1 MAIQFLID
9 TVAIMSTKE
18 NKFLNFFFINIILIP
33 LFIRPFSAAGTT
45 TKNNKILNL
54 GFLKHRKYPQVLGA
68 VSLAVQR
75 INNDSNILPNVKLEF
90 QYAELQPSKIFTF
103 FTMWKN
109 FS

>member
-1 MAIQFLID
+1 M
-9 TVAIMSTKE
+9 TKE

-33 LFIRPFSAAGTT
+33 LFIRASGT
-45 TKNNKILNL
+45 KNKILNL

-90 QYAELQPSKIFTF
+90 QYAELQPSKISPS
-103 FTMWKN
+103 N
-109 FS
+109 V